1 MVSMKRDINPGRRRM
16 PEMKT
21 IAKRNDLI
29 EVVLNAGV
37 MLVMVFAFM
46 I

>member
-1 MVSMKRDINPGRRRM
+1 
-16 PEMKT
+16 MKT

-29 EVVLNAGV
+29 EVVLNGAV
-37 MLVMVFAFM
+37 MLLMVFAFM

>member
-1 MVSMKRDINPGRRRM
+1 MVLMTRDMNPGRRRI

-29 EVVLNAGV
+29 ELVLNAGV

-46 I
+46 V